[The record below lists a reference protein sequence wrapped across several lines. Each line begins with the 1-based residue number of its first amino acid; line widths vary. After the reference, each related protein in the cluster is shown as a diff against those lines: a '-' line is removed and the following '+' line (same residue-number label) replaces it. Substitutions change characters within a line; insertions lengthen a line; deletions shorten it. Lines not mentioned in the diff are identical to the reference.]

1 MKEPN
6 SSKDCTE
13 NRKVPHSEG
22 GIRNGA
28 NVKMLYKEIIA
39 KNGGESN
46 GKYDG
51 NDRIRRI

>member
-6 SSKDCTE
+6 NSKDYTE

-39 KNGGESN
+39 KNGGERN
-46 GKYDG
+46 GKYYSD
-51 NDRIRRI
+51 DWIR